1 MAVIPFTVA
10 EISKE
15 MVRLMENEL
24 VLGKMVGTDQLD
36 TDKMK
41 SGGVTRVRRQAQYLG
56 QDNNLN
62 LSGYQ
67 EDAIEGAVT
76 VTMDN
81 TWSNKVTLG
90 AIDRTLSFDRYSDMI
105 LKPNARRAAERIEA
119 SIAALYTQFYTFD
132 GTPGT
137 VPATFASVANA
148 GAIFTEA
155 GNSLGGRI
163 AIHSPTATAT
173 LAGSIASTNV
183 QGPNKMALEKAMFG
197 NYAGFDNYQ
206 SAFIPTHIVGPLGG
220 SPLVNG
226 GAQAVLYATQ
236 SVRDTWSQSFV
247 TDGWT
252 AAAAL
257 RLRAGDVISF
267 VGVNAVNPNTK
278 QDTGRLQTFTV
289 LANAS
294 SDVSGNL
301 TCTISPPIITSGA
314 YQTVTAAPADNSAIT
329 VRTGTAGQATRQSLL
344 LDPMAIALVTRPLDI
359 PAGNGLKT
367 STVSGEFVTMS
378 VSEWVDGNTLD
389 QNMRFDM
396 LWKPVVLDPRRGM
409 RLTN

>member
-15 MVRLMENEL
+15 MVRLLENEL
-24 VLGKMVGTDQLD
+24 VLGKIVGSDKLD
-36 TDKMK
+36 TDRMK
-41 SGGVTRVRRQAQYLG
+41 SGGVTTVRRQAQYLG

-62 LSGYQ
+62 LSAYQ
-67 EDAIEGAVT
+67 EDAIEGTVT

-81 TWSNKVTLG
+81 TWSNKVTVG
-90 AIDRTLSFDRYSDMI
+90 ALDRTLSFDRYSDMI

-119 SIAALYTQFYTFD
+119 SIASLYPNFYTFD

-137 VPATFASVANA
+137 VPATFAAVANA
-148 GAIFTEA
+148 GAMFTDA
-155 GNSLGGRI
+155 GNAMGGRV
-163 AIHSPTATAT
+163 AIHSPTATAL
-173 LAGSIASTNV
+173 LAGSIAATNV
-183 QGPNKMALEKAMFG
+183 QGNNKIALEKAMFG
-197 NYAGFDNYQ
+197 NFAGFDNYQ
-206 SAFIPTHIVGPLGG
+206 SAFAPTHTVGPLGG
-220 SPLVNG
+220 TPLVNG
-226 GAQAVLYATQ
+226 GTQAVTYATA
-236 SVRDTWSQSFV
+236 SVRNTWSQTLV

-257 RLRAGDVISF
+257 RLRAGDTFTIT
-267 VGVNAVNPNTK
+267 GVNMVNPNTK
-278 QDTGRLQTFTV
+278 ADTGRLQTFTV
-289 LANAS
+289 LQNAS
-294 SDVSGNL
+294 SDASGNL
-301 TCTISPPIITSGA
+301 TATISPPIIISGA
-314 YQTVTAAPADNSAIT
+314 YQTVTAQPADNAAIT
-329 VRTGTAGQATRQSLL
+329 IRSGAANTSYRQSLL

-359 PAGNGLKT
+359 PEDRGLKT

-389 QNMRFDM
+389 MNLRFDM